1 MRRRELIGMAAM
13 ASLCPALAWA
23 QQQKP
28 WPVIGVLGAVTPEA
42 RQVQLNLA
50 AFREALA
57 ETGYVE
63 GQNVAIE
70 YRWAERRIER
80 LPALA
85 AELVARKVDVIVTEG
100 GDSSSIAAKDAT
112 STIPIVFHG
121 SIDPVARGWASSF
134 DRPGG
139 NLTGV
144 QLIVPELMPKLLEL
158 LIEVVPQAKRIG
170 VLSAPD
176 SSLDLAATANA
187 KGVQVDISP
196 VVTDSEVDAAFA
208 KFVEGQVQAVM
219 IYGFGRARA
228 AGLAS
233 KHGLP
238 TFALYRDLPEAG
250 GLLSFGPSQTAAYR
264 VKGIYTGRILKG
276 EKAGDLPI
284 ERPKKLEMVV
294 NLKTAKALGITV
306 PQSILERADTVIE

>member
-1 MRRRELIGMAAM
+1 MAG
-13 ASLCPALAWA
+13 LWPAVAVA
-23 QQQKP
+23 QQQNP
-28 WPVIGVLGAVTPEA
+28 LPMIGVLGAATPEA

-57 ETGYVE
+57 ETGYIE

-70 YRWAERRIER
+70 YRFAERRLER
-80 LPALA
+80 LNALA

-100 GDSSSIAAKDAT
+100 GDPATIAAKDAT
-112 STIPIVFHG
+112 STILVVFHG
-121 SIDPVARGWASSF
+121 SNDPVARGWAASF

-144 QLIVPELMPKLLEL
+144 QLTVDEQMPKLLEL

-170 VLSAPD
+170 LLSAPN
-176 SSLDLAATANA
+176 SSFDLTATANA
-187 KGVQVDISP
+187 KSVHLDISP
-196 VVTDSEVDAAFA
+196 VVMDSEVDAAFA
-208 KFVEGQVQAVM
+208 KFLEGQVQAVM

-228 AGLAS
+228 AELAS
-233 KHGLP
+233 KHRLP
-238 TFALYRDLPEAG
+238 TFALYRDLPEVG
-250 GLLSFGPSQTAAYR
+250 GLLSYGPSQTAVYR

-284 ERPKKLEMVV
+284 ERTKKQELVV
-294 NLKTAKALGITV
+294 NLKTAKALGIAV
-306 PQSILERADTVIE
+306 PQPVLARADQVIE